1 MSPPRIKRIWYW
13 LRDRVYPAPEGNPQ
27 KTEALPPQSLAGE
40 ALEFA
45 YDWLKDEVKAEDE
58 RSKIVDG
65 KLQNILPLSSIVI
78 TLVLALIT
86 FLTSGRASQFTRS
99 SVLVVTVGGAYVAL
113 QFLCAF
119 SWAIRGLSRKSYE
132 RATLT
137 DITPQTNDPKTIL
150 TWRAIQKIF
159 SQLQHNKEVTNHKV
173 TQLAC
178 GHTAIKNG
186 VWGLV
191 LVIII
196 VCSIVAFRLLCED
209 HH

>member
-1 MSPPRIKRIWYW
+1 MCQPRTKRIWYW
-13 LRDRVYPAPEGNPQ
+13 LRDRVYPAPEGSPR
-27 KTEALPPQSLAGE
+27 KTEALPQQPLSGK

-86 FLTSGRASQFTRS
+86 FLTSGRANQFTRF
-99 SVLVVTVGGAYVAL
+99 SVLVVTVGGAYVSL

-119 SWAIRGLSRKSYE
+119 SWAIRGLARKSYE
-132 RATLT
+132 RATLI
-137 DITPQTNDPKTIL
+137 DLRPQTNDHKAIL
-150 TWRAIQKIF
+150 TWRAIQNM
-159 SQLQHNKEVTNHKV
+159 SNQLQHNKDVTNQKV

-178 GHTAIKNG
+178 GHEAITNG

-191 LVIII
+191 LVIVI
-196 VCSIVAFRLLCED
+196 VCSIAAFASFVR
-209 HH
+209 